1 MTLLGLLLSPP
12 PQQRKLL
19 KNPQLTPPTAHL
31 PNLNHH
37 TTRLPAQPPSNVATA
52 PDPAASVSR
61 PNNHNGLMAAP
72 RSVSRTPLPV
82 PSTNPMIRNSDA
94 CFPHASAEARRS
106 MSTKDALM
114 RGGWPIQML
123 PETTGNVLLANLPIR
138 CRGCT
143 GLP

>member
-1 MTLLGLLLSPP
+1 MTLLGLFLSPP
-12 PQQRKLL
+12 PQQRKIV
-19 KNPQLTPPTAHL
+19 KSPQLMPTAHL

-37 TTRLPAQPPSNVATA
+37 TTRLPAQPPGNVATV

-61 PNNHNGLMAAP
+61 PNNHNGPMAAP
-72 RSVSRTPLPV
+72 RSVSRTPRPV
-82 PSTNPMIRNSDA
+82 PSTNPMIPNSDD

-106 MSTKDALM
+106 MFTKDALM
-114 RGGWPIQML
+114 HGGWRIQMP

-138 CRGCT
+138 CRGCI